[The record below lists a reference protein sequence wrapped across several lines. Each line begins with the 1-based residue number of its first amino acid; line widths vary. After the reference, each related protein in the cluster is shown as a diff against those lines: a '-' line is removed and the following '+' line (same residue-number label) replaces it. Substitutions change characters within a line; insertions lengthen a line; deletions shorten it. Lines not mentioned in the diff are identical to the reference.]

1 MQVLR
6 VSGVESESPLAFA
19 ALQRLLRPVLHHLG
33 RLPAPQSRALLAA
46 FGAADVDAD
55 TDRFRVFLA
64 ALSLLSDAAAEAP
77 VLAVVDDAQWLD
89 DASAA
94 ALLFIARRL
103 VDERIALLLAAREGD
118 VRRFDADLPELVL
131 TGLDASAA
139 AELLSARA
147 GTPVPPEVGAR
158 LVALTDG
165 NPLALVELPD
175 ALPAA
180 ALAGTTP
187 LPPRLPVTA
196 GVERVFLDRARPPP
210 ARPVPRP
217 PPPPPPAP
225 WARGGGGG
233 VPGPGP
239 PPARRSTDRAARG
252 RRRRLGPRRDDP
264 AGGGDPRGRR
274 RRGRRRGAIRAGR
287 GPRRATGTA
296 PPTGPLGGVPRR
308 DEPGAPPRPPR
319 TGRCPA
325 RQPRRRPP
333 GLAPRGGHDRPRRGD
348 RAGARAGGGPRTAQG
363 RPGGGGC
370 RPGARRGADACAGRH
385 PGPSAL
391 RVGGRRLA

>member
-103 VDERIALLLAAREGD
+103 VDERIALLLAARGGG
-118 VRRFDADLPELVL
+118 VRRVGADLPELVL

-139 AELLSARA
+139 AGLLFAPA
-147 GTPVPPEVGAR
+147 GPPGVG
-158 LVALTDG
+158 
-165 NPLALVELPD
+165 
-175 ALPAA
+175 
-180 ALAGTTP
+180 
-187 LPPRLPVTA
+187 PPRPRRGA
-196 GVERVFLDRARPPP
+196 GGGAVSPPP
-210 ARPVPRP
+210 GPAGPPGGGPPPRP
-217 PPPPPPAP
+217 PHGRQPAGARRAARRAPGRRACPPHAAPAP
-225 WARGGGGG
+225 APCDRRGREG

-239 PPARRSTDRAARG
+239 P
-252 RRRRLGPRRDDP
+252 
-264 AGGGDPRGRR
+264 
-274 RRGRRRGAIRAGR
+274 
-287 GPRRATGTA
+287 
-296 PPTGPLGGVPRR
+296 
-308 DEPGAPPRPPR
+308 
-319 TGRCPA
+319 
-325 RQPRRRPP
+325 
-333 GLAPRGGHDRPRRGD
+333 
-348 RAGARAGGGPRTAQG
+348 
-363 RPGGGGC
+363 
-370 RPGARRGADACAGRH
+370 
-385 PGPSAL
+385 
-391 RVGGRRLA
+391 